1 MRLLGLK
8 ILRLNGWN
16 IAIVGVVVDNDGD
29 VDESNSPEW
38 IENLSREETL
48 KVGLV
53 MVGLPTQKSSSPI

>member
-38 IENLSREETL
+38 IEN
-48 KVGLV
+48 GL
-53 MVGLPTQKSSSPI
+53 